1 MFSSALR
8 IWGSSQSMFRLKF
21 PGAMS
26 FRSVLATNA
35 YRLDIQRPDVD
46 SRVHTAS
53 PTEVWSEVEEE
64 FLNPWSSTKLVAYLL
79 DAILLQIVLCVIWHK
94 KSAL

>member
-1 MFSSALR
+1 MIPSVLG
-8 IWGSSQSMFRLKF
+8 IWGSSQSMFKLNF

-26 FRSVLATNA
+26 FRSVLATSA
-35 YRLDIQRPDVD
+35 CGLDIQRPAIVTRVD
-46 SRVHTAS
+46 PAWT
-53 PTEVWSEVEEE
+53 TEFWSEAEE

-79 DAILLQIVLCVIWHK
+79 DAILLQVVLYVIWHK